1 MTNVGGIFG
10 ILLNTYSGDILGR
23 KKAFMGTVFLTLLGT
38 ALSTGAV
45 NYTMLVLG
53 RFIQLMGGWGGVA
66 TAVSLP

>member
-45 NYTMLVLG
+45 NYEMLG
-53 RFIQLMGGWGGVA
+53 RRRTSTTRYVSTSSSRFA
-66 TAVSLP
+66 T